1 MNRLL
6 LVAVVLIS
14 FLSVNNFAQDQEED
28 IKQIQLTPADV
39 RTFVQSFPQIIEEF
53 EKLDVKYDAE
63 NYEFNVSEASEI
75 INEVNAIVRKHGYKD
90 YGDFYLK
97 IATISMTYAAIKLE
111 KEGGD
116 AQPEIEQA
124 IKEIQQS
131 QHYSAEQ
138 KEQMISMLKQNSQML
153 DTMSK
158 DMADEKNIAVVK
170 PYVDQIETALDI
182 E

>member
-6 LVAVVLIS
+6 VIVVCSLS
-14 FLSVNNFAQDQEED
+14 FLSVNIFAQEEEA
-28 IKQIQLTPADV
+28 KQIQLTSSDLK
-39 RTFVQSFPQIIEEF
+39 TFVQSFPQIVEEF
-53 EKLDVKYDAE
+53 KKLDIKYDAE

-75 INEVNAIVRKHGYKD
+75 VNEVNAVVRKHGYKD
-90 YGDFYLK
+90 YSDFYIK
-97 IATISMTYAAIKLE
+97 AGTISMTYAAIKME
-111 KEGGD
+111 KEGVD
-116 AQPEIEQA
+116 VQPEIEQA
-124 IKEIQQS
+124 IKEIENN

-138 KEQMISMLKQNSQML
+138 KKQMIDMLKQNSQML

-158 DMADEKNIAVVK
+158 DMADEKNITVVR